1 MARTKVFD
9 PAAAL
14 DAAVRVFWEQGY
26 EATSTDD
33 LLRAMGIGRQSMYD
47 TFGDKKQLYL
57 AALTHYTDTGGM
69 ELRRRLVAGASPLA
83 ALEGF
88 LRQIAGAD
96 AALRARGCLS
106 VNAVTETIFAEVL
119 MRARRAGELAPG
131 LDPAAA
137 AHFIH
142 TAIRGMRISAK
153 AGADAAQLG
162 ATVDF
167 VIAALKARAAPVAE
181 V

>member
-1 MARTKVFD
+1 
-9 PAAAL
+9 
-14 DAAVRVFWEQGY
+14 
-26 EATSTDD
+26 
-33 LLRAMGIGRQSMYD
+33 
-47 TFGDKKQLYL
+47 
-57 AALTHYTDTGGM
+57 LTHYTDTGGM
-69 ELRRRLVAGASPLA
+69 ELRRRLAAGASPLA

-106 VNAVTETIFAEVL
+106 VNAVAEFGQADADVRALVERSQRLTETIFAEVL
-119 MRARRAGELAPG
+119 MRARWAGELAPG

>member
-57 AALTHYTDTGGM
+57 ACA
-69 ELRRRLVAGASPLA
+69 EL
-83 ALEGF
+83 
-88 LRQIAGAD
+88 
-96 AALRARGCLS
+96 
-106 VNAVTETIFAEVL
+106 
-119 MRARRAGELAPG
+119 
-131 LDPAAA
+131 
-137 AHFIH
+137 
-142 TAIRGMRISAK
+142 
-153 AGADAAQLG
+153 
-162 ATVDF
+162 
-167 VIAALKARAAPVAE
+167 
-181 V
+181 